1 MDEQANT
8 RRTETE
14 MMNQK
19 IEYASHTLHTMPVQS
34 EASMS
39 TTFGDV
45 LLLDRSTYY

>member
-1 MDEQANT
+1 MDEKLDT

-14 MMNQK
+14 MTNQE
-19 IEYASHTLHTMPVQS
+19 IEYASHNLYTMPVQS